1 MSHELV
7 LHLCF
12 LSSMNWQGHEVW
24 IQVLLLV
31 PMGQQGAGEGRP
43 GGHSPHQLPHLLLG
57 LVGDLHPVPER
68 GTVEMVLIQCLD
80 PS

>member
-1 MSHELV
+1 MKSGYRFY
-7 LHLCF
+7 HLCSWVSRG
-12 LSSMNWQGHEVW
+12 LGR
-24 IQVLLLV
+24 
-31 PMGQQGAGEGRP
+31 AGL